1 MVPLHVAIDRAGA
14 TVDGIQLVEPVPL
27 EWFVERRSVVP
38 RTELPEIA
46 KGRARGSNRFH
57 VLDELGVVLLE
68 HHETR
73 LIISLTIVFERTE
86 AVVAPA
92 QAFCGTLELFG
103 VTIRGGEREAEL
115 RQHGLIP
122 DEAFLSQ
129 WVFAAQRG
137 TASLSF
143 SARTR
148 GRRLASVAVSLQPPT
163 EPLLE

>member
-1 MVPLHVAIDRAGA
+1 MTPLKVAIDRAGA
-14 TVDGIQLVEPVPL
+14 TFDEIRLVEPVPL
-27 EWFVERRSVVP
+27 EWFAERRSVVP

-46 KGRARGSNRFH
+46 RGRARGTNRFH

-68 HHETR
+68 HHESR
-73 LIISLTIVFERTE
+73 LIISLTIVLERTD

-92 QAFCGTLELFG
+92 QRFCGTLDLFG
-103 VTIRGGEREAEL
+103 VRIRGGEREAEL
-115 RQHGLIP
+115 RQRGLVP

-129 WVFAAQRG
+129 WGWVFAAQRG

-148 GRRLASVAVSLQPPT
+148 GRRLASVAVSL
-163 EPLLE
+163 